1 MNLIF
6 FHQIEYYESL
16 RNETKSVYRDYE
28 ETKRKMYE
36 LKEYIDKS
44 PKKIALT
51 HIDAVPD
58 NFLFTGDEI
67 RLIDWEYAGMQDVH
81 VDIAMFAI
89 YAMYDREH
97 VEKLIDYYFDGAC
110 DRTIRIKI
118 YAYIAVCG
126 FLWSNW
132 CEYKSI
138 CGVEF
143 GEYSL
148 RQYRYAKIIIRLLRN
163 NLTEEKRMYK
173 VSVRLLWQQGSGK
186 NAASDIKH
194 TETFS
199 KVNGV
204 RMIDTVIHGLLKN
217 GISEIYVVVGYLKE
231 QFVIL
236 EQEYPQVKLIENPY
250 YATYNNI
257 SSLYVAREHLADV
270 IILDG
275 DQIIYNPSILAPEF
289 TRSGYNVIWTD
300 DETDEW
306 LMNVEDGI
314 VKSCSRD
321 GGKSG
326 WQLYSISRWNAED
339 GEKLKK
345 HLEIE
350 FERKENRQIY
360 WDDVAMFCYPKEYEL
375 GIREM
380 QAGDIIEVDNLSEL
394 AELDNS
400 YEKYLGGH
408 KNE

>member
-1 MNLIF
+1 M
-6 FHQIEYYESL
+6 
-16 RNETKSVYRDYE
+16 
-28 ETKRKMYE
+28 
-36 LKEYIDKS
+36 
-44 PKKIALT
+44 
-51 HIDAVPD
+51 
-58 NFLFTGDEI
+58 
-67 RLIDWEYAGMQDVH
+67 
-81 VDIAMFAI
+81 
-89 YAMYDREH
+89 
-97 VEKLIDYYFDGAC
+97 
-110 DRTIRIKI
+110 
-118 YAYIAVCG
+118 
-126 FLWSNW
+126 
-132 CEYKSI
+132 
-138 CGVEF
+138 
-143 GEYSL
+143 
-148 RQYRYAKIIIRLLRN
+148 
-163 NLTEEKRMYK
+163 
-173 VSVRLLWQQGSGK
+173 
-186 NAASDIKH
+186 
-194 TETFS
+194 
-199 KVNGV
+199 
-204 RMIDTVIHGLLKN
+204 
-217 GISEIYVVVGYLKE
+217 GYLKE

-289 TRSGYNVIWTD
+289 TRSGYNAIWTD
-300 DETDEW
+300 GETDEW

-350 FERKENRQIY
+350 FEQKENRQIY

-400 YEKYLGGH
+400 YEKYLGGD